1 MDQQHPLYAVDRST
15 VDRLLAATKPGQQDI
30 VDCARLITRYEAFPG
45 APDIKDDLN
54 HCLRS
59 WNLTRAELNTSART
73 IWQSGYRPAVQ
84 NAEEV
89 GSGADVNAA

>member
-1 MDQQHPLYAVDRST
+1 MDQQHPLYDTDRNT
-15 VDRLLAATKPGQQDI
+15 VDRLLAASKPEARDI
-30 VDCARLITRYEAFPG
+30 VDCARLLNRYEGFQG
-45 APDIKDDLN
+45 APDIKGDLA

-73 IWQSGYRPAVQ
+73 IWQGGYRPPLQVDT
-84 NAEEV
+84 EV

>member
-1 MDQQHPLYAVDRST
+1 MDQQHPLYAVDRNT
-15 VDRLLAATKPGQQDI
+15 VDRLLAATQPGQQDI

-45 APDIKDDLN
+45 ASDIKGDLS

-59 WNLTRAELNTSART
+59 WNLTRAELNASART
-73 IWQSGYRPAVQ
+73 IWQSGYRPVAES
-84 NAEEV
+84 AEEV